1 MNDATVVRAVDAR
14 KRYDETVA
22 LDGVSLSVREGEVF
36 GLIGPNGAGKTT
48 LVRALTGTTDADGT
62 LELFGTP
69 ARESDRSRLGLLP
82 QEFGPPDRLTARELV
97 AYYGGLYD
105 ESRPVDDVLADVGLA
120 ADTWYEHL
128 SGGQKRRA
136 CVATALVNDP
146 DVLFLDEP
154 TTGIDPA
161 GRRSLWSLIE
171 SLADGGVTVF
181 LTSHSMEEVE
191 RLADRVGLLRDGDLV
206 AVGTPAELVADH
218 GGPTRLVV
226 TGPAVTAGADPL
238 REAGFAVEVG
248 EEELVV
254 GDVAPT
260 DLGAAVTALGD
271 AGVEY
276 DSLTWTEPT
285 LEDVYLRLT
294 GETFEG
300 AYTPGASAVQA
311 TGGDGTEDG
320 ASSTAA
326 DDASGA
332 AGGDAATT
340 EVER

>member
-1 MNDATVVRAVDAR
+1 MNDETAVRAVDAR
-14 KRYDETVA
+14 KSYDGTVA
-22 LDGVSLSVREGEVF
+22 LDGVSLDVREGEVF

-48 LVRALTGTTDADGT
+48 LVRALTGTIDAEGS
-62 LELFGTP
+62 LELFDGPT
-69 ARESDRSRLGLLP
+69 RESDRSRVGLLP
-82 QEFGPPDRLTARELV
+82 QEFGPPERLTARELV

-120 ADTWYEHL
+120 DDADTWYEKL

-161 GRRSLWSLIE
+161 GRRSLWGLVE

-191 RLADRVGLLRDGDLV
+191 RLADRVGLLRDGALV
-206 AVGTPAELVADH
+206 AVGTPADLVAEY
-218 GGPTRLVV
+218 GGPARLVIA
-226 TGPAVTAGADPL
+226 GPDVDAGAEPL
-238 REAGFAVEVG
+238 RSAGFAVDVG
-248 EEELVV
+248 ADELVL
-254 GDVAPT
+254 GDVTPS
-260 DLGAAVTALGD
+260 DLANAVTALAD
-271 AGVEY
+271 ADVDYE
-276 DSLTWTEPT
+276 SLTWTEPT

-300 AYTPGASAVQA
+300 AFTPGASAVDRADAEVDAGA
-311 TGGDGTEDG
+311 TGAG
-320 ASSTAA
+320 ASA
-326 DDASGA
+326 
-332 AGGDAATT
+332 GDAAGATGA
-340 EVER
+340 ER